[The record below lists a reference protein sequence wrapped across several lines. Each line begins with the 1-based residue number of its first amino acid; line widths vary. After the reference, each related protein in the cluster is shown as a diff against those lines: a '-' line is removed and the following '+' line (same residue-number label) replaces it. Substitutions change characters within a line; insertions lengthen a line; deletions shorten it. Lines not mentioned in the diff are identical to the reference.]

1 MKSPRSI
8 LRTNVAKQIFLCLV
22 FGCAAVLQATGQFP
36 SLSPLPDTGSLP
48 PASDPHK
55 FTFLV
60 AGDNR
65 PCKSSDPQSSTPQTI
80 FAAAASFSPA
90 FILWTGD
97 AIYGKDKCDGPSSDP
112 CHSSVIDSE
121 YQAFFTIAKKAGVP
135 VFNAPG
141 NHEMDNNKDV
151 PNSTMQ
157 ALYAQYAA
165 QPYGSFDYGDSHF
178 IALNTEEVA
187 PSGTKKSP
195 RAVTSATDSSSTL
208 DPGYVSKKQLKELDE
223 DLKANHDK
231 KHIFLF
237 MHHPIE
243 PYKKDDGLDKKS
255 AEALKAIFA
264 KYNNISYVL
273 SGHEHLY
280 FNPQGKKGTD
290 PPPDRKDPSKDP
302 PYYIVTGGGGA
313 PLTGT
318 STCGSTVSNVPGA
331 FYHYLVFKVDHDKVT
346 AQMEKLN

>member
-8 LRTNVAKQIFLCLV
+8 LHTNVTKQMLLCSA
-22 FGCAAVLQATGQFP
+22 FCCAAVLQAMGQFP
-36 SLSPLPDTGSLP
+36 SLSPLPSTGSLQ

-80 FAAAASFSPA
+80 FAAAVKLNPTFV
-90 FILWTGD
+90 LWTGD
-97 AIYGKDKCDGPSSDP
+97 SIYGKDKCDGPSSDP
-112 CHSSVIDSE
+112 CHSSTIDKE
-121 YQAFFTIAKKAGVP
+121 YQAFFVIAKKAGVP

-141 NHEMDNNKDV
+141 NHEMDNKEDV
-151 PNSTMQ
+151 PNPTMQ
-157 ALYAQYAA
+157 ALYAKYAA

-187 PSGTKKSP
+187 PSGTTKSA
-195 RAVTSATDSSSTL
+195 RAVVDSSTSSTTL

-223 DLKANHDK
+223 DLKANGDK
-231 KHIFLF
+231 KHIFVF

-264 KYNNISYVL
+264 KYDNISYVL
-273 SGHEHLY
+273 SGHEHMY

-290 PPPDRKDPSKDP
+290 PPPDRTDPSKDP

-313 PLTGT
+313 PLSGT
-318 STCGSTVSNVPGA
+318 STCGSTDSKVPGA
-331 FYHYLVFKVDHDKVT
+331 FYHYLVFEVDHDKVK
-346 AQMEKLN
+346 AKLKKLD